1 MSDLTIL
8 SRWQFAITVG
18 FHFVFVSISLG
29 MVWLLFA
36 SEAFGFFKNS
46 PDWKRLSKFFARL
59 FIITFAFGAATGV
72 VMEFQFG
79 TNWARFSD
87 FSGDVFG
94 PPLAIETMT
103 AFFLESIFIGLY
115 IFGRGRVGPRVHLF
129 SAFMVALGATI
140 SAFWIIVA
148 NSWMQTPAGFAL
160 DNGKVILTDFYASV
174 FNPSTWPR
182 FFHTVFGLMIAGSLF
197 VSGIGAYFI
206 LRNIDKPVGLKA
218 VKLGLAFGIIC
229 SILELF
235 PFGHW
240 SIMQVAHIQPEK
252 FAAIEAIEKTQ
263 SHQRFVIF
271 GIPTSN
277 PPDIN
282 FKCFLCVPSL
292 LSIATYGTS
301 DAVIKGFDAF
311 DPKDLPPVIL
321 TFTSF
326 HLMVYLGLLFIAF
339 TAWGTWLWHRG
350 KLEESRYYLM
360 AMLFFIPLPL
370 VAIQLGWITAEVG
383 RQPWII
389 YGVMRTADASSANVA
404 SATVGLSL
412 SSIIILYSIL
422 GLVYTGI
429 MTYLV
434 KRGPDK
440 E

>member
-1 MSDLTIL
+1 ML

-36 SEAFGFFKNS
+36 SESLGFFKNA

-103 AFFLESIFIGLY
+103 AFFLESVFIGLY

-148 NSWMQTPAGFAL
+148 NSWMQTPAGYAL
-160 DNGKVILTDFYASV
+160 DHGKVILTDFYASI
-174 FNPSTWPR
+174 FNPSTLPR

-197 VSGIGAYFI
+197 VAGIGAYFI
-206 LRNIDKPVGLKA
+206 LRKIDKPVGIRA
-218 VKLGLAFGIIC
+218 VKLGLAFGVIC

-240 SIMQVAHIQPEK
+240 SIMQVAHTQPEK
-252 FAAIEAIEKTQ
+252 FATFEAIEKTQ
-263 SHQRFVIF
+263 ARQPFVIF
-271 GIPTSN
+271 GMPITT
-277 PPDIN
+277 PPESRL
-282 FKCFLCVPSL
+282 KCLICIPSL
-292 LSIATYGTS
+292 LSLVTFGSTES
-301 DAVIKGFDAF
+301 VIRGLDSYK
-311 DPKDLPPVIL
+311 PQDLPPFAL
-321 TFTSF
+321 TFSTF

-339 TAWGTWLWHRG
+339 TAWGIWKWYRS
-350 KLEESRYYLM
+350 KLEESRFYMMGL
-360 AMLFFIPLPL
+360 LLFIPLPL

-389 YGVMRTADASSANVA
+389 YGVMRTTDASSANVA